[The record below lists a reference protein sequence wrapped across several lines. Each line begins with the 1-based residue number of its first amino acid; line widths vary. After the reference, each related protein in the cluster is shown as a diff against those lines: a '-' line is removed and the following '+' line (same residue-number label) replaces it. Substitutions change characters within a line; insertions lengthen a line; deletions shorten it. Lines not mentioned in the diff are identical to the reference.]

1 MSRKPIPERWRE
13 NLLSFYDDRRL
24 IKEELY
30 EAESAVES
38 LKANVGFLSGS
49 ILAYEAKLGAAEA
62 ERDAL
67 REERNTANNYIL
79 DGCGGQ
85 EYLDARLAAL
95 QAQNREL
102 REKVTACVHALRSYQ
117 YGNSSTE
124 LAEEVADAADATLA
138 QLEAR

>member
-1 MSRKPIPERWRE
+1 
-13 NLLSFYDDRRL
+13 
-24 IKEELY
+24 
-30 EAESAVES
+30 
-38 LKANVGFLSGS
+38 LSGS

-102 REKVTACVHALRSYQ
+102 REALEWIREHANWSFDVRKQ
-117 YGNSSTE
+117 
-124 LAEEVADAADATLA
+124 AEAAIAKTHP
-138 QLEAR
+138 